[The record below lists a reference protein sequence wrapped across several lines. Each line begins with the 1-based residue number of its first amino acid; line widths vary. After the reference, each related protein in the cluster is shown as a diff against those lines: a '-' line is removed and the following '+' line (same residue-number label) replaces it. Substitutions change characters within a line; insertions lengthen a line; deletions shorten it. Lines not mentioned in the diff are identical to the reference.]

1 MPPSR
6 EELSQVIAI
15 VFTGPCPPTEQEFKW
30 TPFLVR
36 PEYLVRALTWLRGH
50 HSDYSEAEICW
61 ENLRSYPEQEP
72 PVAWYYKKTDGKIE
86 SQNLAVNESNSARGV
101 DDGMCTFAVHGVC
114 AEHIEDMS
122 HNHKV
127 ALAIVTLGTS
137 CVRIEEYLIY
147 LIWVL
152 V

>member
-1 MPPSR
+1 M
-6 EELSQVIAI
+6 
-15 VFTGPCPPTEQEFKW
+15 C
-30 TPFLVR
+30 

-101 DDGMCTFAVHGVC
+101 DDELVVDGDDRLISAPRQVGLAVADRPQPFHMGC
-114 AEHIEDMS
+114 
-122 HNHKV
+122 
-127 ALAIVTLGTS
+127 G
-137 CVRIEEYLIY
+137 RG
-147 LIWVL
+147 
-152 V
+152 